1 MVSGSM
7 NNDKNDCAVYAV
19 AFTCHC
25 DPDVARFQLWRAGRD
40 HADGATDAQIARAVR
55 KLGRT
60 MRRVSTACPTVRTFS
75 RIHTAGTFLVT
86 TTDHVVAVVDGR
98 VCDKNTESD
107 LLRIEKV
114 HRIQLTPV

>member
-1 MVSGSM
+1 M

-60 MRRVSTACPTVRTFS
+60 MRRCTTNCKTIRTFA
-75 RIHTAGTFLVT
+75 RVHRWGTFLLT
-86 TTDHVVAVVDGR
+86 TTDHVVAVVDGN
-98 VCDKNTESD
+98 VCHRTSD
-107 LLRIEKV
+107 PEVTDLQRIEKV